1 MAIAHSIEALR
12 GQHCVPRRGAQDGIA
27 ADEATRWLAVLPEWN
42 RDERTHGIRKT
53 FAFADYFHAM
63 AFVNAVA
70 SIAHREDHHP
80 EMEVSYNRVSV
91 HYSTHDVG
99 GLSLN
104 DFICAAK
111 VEDLRAA

>member
-1 MAIAHSIEALR
+1 MTANTIESLR
-12 GQHCVPRRGAQDGIA
+12 AQHCVPRKGK
-27 ADEATRWLAVLPEWN
+27 EAGLAPDQVAGLLRLLPGWQAGPAG
-42 RDERTHGIRKT
+42 DDIRAE
-53 FAFADYFHAM
+53 FRFDDYFHTM

-80 EMEVSYNRVSV
+80 DLEVGYNRCLVR
-91 HYSTHDVG
+91 YSTHDVG

-111 VEDLRAA
+111 VLDLRAP

>member
-1 MAIAHSIEALR
+1 MSATDSIAGLR
-12 GQHCVPRRGAQDGIA
+12 NQHCQPRRGPDDALSADASAQL
-27 ADEATRWLAVLPEWN
+27 LAQLPGWQIDPN
-42 RDERTHGIRKT
+42 SHGIRKS
-53 FAFADYFHAM
+53 FSFADYFHSI

-80 EMEVSYNRVSV
+80 ELDVAYNRVSV

-111 VEDLRAA
+111 VEDLRAG

>member
-1 MAIAHSIEALR
+1 MSDSCALADLR
-12 GQHCVPRRGAQDGIA
+12 TQHCQPRRGA
-27 ADEATRWLAVLPEWN
+27 ADALPTDRVTQLLAQLPGWQI
-42 RDERTHGIRKT
+42 DPRTQGIRKT
-53 FAFADYFHAM
+53 FSFTDYFLSI

-80 EMEVSYNRVSV
+80 ELEVGYNRVGV

>member
-1 MAIAHSIEALR
+1 MTDTTIQLLR
-12 GQHCVPRRGAQDGIA
+12 AQHCVPRKGK
-27 ADEATRWLAVLPEWN
+27 EAGLSHHAVSAHLALLPGWQLAT
-42 RDERTHGIRKT
+42 DSGDIRKE
-53 FAFADYFHAM
+53 FPFKDYFHTM

-80 EMEVSYNRVSV
+80 DLEVGYNRCLVR
-91 HYSTHDVG
+91 YSTHDVG

-111 VEDLRAA
+111 VEDLLVKP